1 VSLASPDAKG
11 PLRRERLRTARLYL
25 CCEARPHGQDPEP
38 LLRAALSGG
47 VDIVQL
53 REKGLPRR
61 EIELAAQTFRR
72 LCDGYSAL
80 FVVNDDPDLA
90 RSCNSDG
97 VHLGQDDM
105 PVSEAREIL
114 GPDAIIGLSTHTKEQ
129 IAATGDVPGQA
140 GQGRRERGV
149 LRTRAT
155 EDADMRR
162 PGTSSGVDYI
172 SVGPIWETPTKQG
185 RPAVGLDLIRHAA
198 ESATNPFFAIGG
210 IDATNAPQ
218 VIDAGARRMC
228 VVRAV
233 RDAEDPAAAAE
244 ELRNALAPL
253 GEAAP
258 GG

>member
-1 VSLASPDAKG
+1 VSLSSPDAKG

-53 REKGLPRR
+53 REKKLSRR

-90 RSCNSDG
+90 RACDADG
-97 VHLGQDDM
+97 VHVGQDDT
-105 PVSEAREIL
+105 SAAEARTAL
-114 GPDAIIGLSTHTKEQ
+114 GPDAIVGLSTHSVDQ
-129 IAATGDVPGQA
+129 IAASTDQP
-140 GQGRRERGV
+140 
-149 LRTRAT
+149 
-155 EDADMRR
+155 
-162 PGTSSGVDYI
+162 VDYI
-172 SVGPIWETPTKQG
+172 SVGPIWETPTKEG
-185 RPAVGLDLIRHAA
+185 RPAVGLELIRHAA
-198 ESATNPFFAIGG
+198 ESAPHPFFAIGG
-210 IDATNAPQ
+210 IDATSAPQ
-218 VIDAGARRMC
+218 VVDAGARRMC

-244 ELRNALAPL
+244 ELRNAFAPL

-258 GG
+258 GA